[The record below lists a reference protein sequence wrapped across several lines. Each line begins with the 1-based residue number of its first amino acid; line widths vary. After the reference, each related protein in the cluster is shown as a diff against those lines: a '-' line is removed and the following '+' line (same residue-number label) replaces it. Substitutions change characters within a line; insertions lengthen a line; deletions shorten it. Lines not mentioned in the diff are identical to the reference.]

1 MNNEFEN
8 LSLNIDILKAIE
20 NLGFKKPSEVQ
31 RAVIPTLLEKKDV
44 IVKSKTGS
52 GKTASFGIPLCQSVD
67 IESHKVQGIVLAPT
81 RELVLQ
87 IKEDISNIGRIKKVR
102 CEAVFG
108 KQSIEGQIKKLKQRT
123 HIVAGTPGRVIDHLE
138 RGTLDLSNVDFVI
151 LDEADKMLSMG
162 FIEQIEEVL
171 KRVSK
176 NATIGLFSATIP
188 EKIEYLCNS
197 YMKEPKLIEIKALD
211 IEKKIEEKYISLD
224 TKEKKKALWQVL
236 YGKHPNQA
244 IVFCNTKDKVNEVL
258 RDLKSENI
266 LAKSIH
272 GGMEQRDRLA
282 VMEEF
287 KNKEFKVLVAT
298 DVAARGIHIEDLGLV
313 INYEVPMENES
324 YVHRIGRTG
333 RSGKEGVA
341 ISFVAHYEKR
351 YLESIIEYTQK
362 DIEEGFCPSKDE
374 ILEGKKIFKEDQNK
388 ILKNSENKVVKKEI
402 HKDVV
407 KIHISAGKKKKVRA
421 LDILGCFSN
430 LEGLTG
436 EDIGI
441 IDILDNISYVD
452 ILNGK
457 GNLLL
462 KNNKIVK
469 IKGKSV
475 KIEKAKK

>member
-1 MNNEFEN
+1 MNNKFE
-8 LSLNIDILKAIE
+8 SLNLNVDILKAIE
-20 NLGFKKPSEVQ
+20 NLGFKKPSNVQ
-31 RAVIPTLLEKKDV
+31 IEVIPTLLEKKDV

-52 GKTASFGIPLCQSVD
+52 GKTASFGIPLCQNVD

-102 CEAVFG
+102 CEAIFG
-108 KQSIEGQIKKLKQRT
+108 KQSMEGQIKKLKQRT
-123 HIVAGTPGRVIDHLE
+123 HIVAGTPGRIIDHLQRE
-138 RGTLDLSNVDFVI
+138 TLDLSSVDFVV

-162 FIEQIEEVL
+162 FIDQIEEVL
-171 KRVSK
+171 KRVNK

-197 YMKEPKLIEIKALD
+197 YMKNPKLIEIKTLD

-224 TKEKKKALWQVL
+224 NNEKKKALWQVL
-236 YGKHPNQA
+236 YAKHPNQG

-258 RDLKSENI
+258 KNLKEENI

-333 RSGKEGVA
+333 RSGKEGTA

-351 YLESIIEYTQK
+351 YLDSIKEYTKK
-362 DIEEGFCPSKDE
+362 DIEETFCPSKDE
-374 ILEGKKIFKEDQNK
+374 VLQGKKIFKENQNEMIK
-388 ILKNSENKVVKKEI
+388 SSEIKVAKKEI
-402 HKDVV
+402 HKDIV
-407 KIHISAGKKKKVRA
+407 KIHISAGKKKKIRA

-430 LEGLTG
+430 LEGVTG
-436 EDIGI
+436 DDIGI

-457 GNLLL
+457 GNLVL
-462 KNNKIVK
+462 KNNKAVK

>member
-1 MNNEFEN
+1 MEN
-8 LSLNIDILKAIE
+8 KFSNFKLDINILKAIE
-20 NLGFKKPSEVQ
+20 NLGYEKPSNVQ
-31 RAVIPTLLEKKDV
+31 QEVIPILMEKKDV

-52 GKTASFGIPLCQSVD
+52 GKTASFGIPICNSID
-67 IESHKVQGIVLAPT
+67 IESNKVQGIILAPT
-81 RELVLQ
+81 RELTLQ
-87 IKEDISNIGRIKKVR
+87 IKEDLSNIGRLKKVR
-102 CEAVFG
+102 CEAIFG
-108 KQSIEGQIKKLKQRT
+108 KQSMEGQIKKLKQRT
-123 HIVAGTPGRVIDHLE
+123 HIVSGTPGRVIDHLE
-138 RGTLDLSNVDFVI
+138 KETLDLSNVNFVI

-171 KRVSK
+171 KRVNK
-176 NATIGLFSATIP
+176 NATIGLFSATLP
-188 EKIEYLCNS
+188 EKIEYLCKV
-197 YMKEPKLIEIKALD
+197 YMKEPKFIEIKTLD
-211 IEKKIEEKYISLD
+211 IERKIDEKYIALD

-236 YGKHPNQA
+236 YAKHPNQA

-258 RDLKSENI
+258 RDLKEEKI

-272 GGMEQRDRLA
+272 GGMEQKDRLA

-298 DVAARGIHIEDLGLV
+298 DVAARGIHIEDLSLV
-313 INYEVPMENES
+313 VNYEVPQEDES

-333 RSGKEGVA
+333 RGGKEGCA
-341 ISFVAHYEKR
+341 ISFVANYEKR
-351 YLESIIEYTQK
+351 FLESIKEYTK
-362 DIEEGFCPSKDE
+362 RDIEETFCPGKDE

-388 ILKNSENKVVKKEI
+388 IIKSSEVKVKKEV
-402 HKDVV
+402 HKDIV
-407 KIHISAGKKKKVRA
+407 KIHINAGKKKKIRA

-430 LEGLTG
+430 LDGLTG

-457 GNLLL
+457 GNLVL
-462 KNNKIVK
+462 KNKAVK

-475 KIEKAKK
+475 KIEKARK